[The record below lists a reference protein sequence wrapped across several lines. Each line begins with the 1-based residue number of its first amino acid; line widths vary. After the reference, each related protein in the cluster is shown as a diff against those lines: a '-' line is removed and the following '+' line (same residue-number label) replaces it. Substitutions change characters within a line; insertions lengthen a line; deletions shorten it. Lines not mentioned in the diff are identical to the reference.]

1 MLLVGQVVG
10 HALVLDALHADT
22 IRLTIHIF
30 HVHGL
35 QGLEVRQGLGQIFLG
50 RTHHGNTL
58 RTTVQLVQFRAF
70 RCLIVANDTY
80 VSIVSEYEWG
90 VGCRLTTAGI
100 GLLHAPLVQKILDL
114 LNVVG
119 RFGLQIIDLLVI
131 VILLVVVLVV
141 A

>member
-1 MLLVGQVVG
+1 MSAHRRQSAHLASLLVHVMLLVGQVVG

-58 RTTVQLVQFRAF
+58 
-70 RCLIVANDTY
+70 
-80 VSIVSEYEWG
+80 
-90 VGCRLTTAGI
+90 
-100 GLLHAPLVQKILDL
+100 
-114 LNVVG
+114 
-119 RFGLQIIDLLVI
+119 
-131 VILLVVVLVV
+131 
-141 A
+141 